1 MFGEDFISSFFQT
14 PFFEP
19 RFPPSS
25 SQRSCSTGR
34 ASNHL
39 HERCSLQGPRDIFE
53 QFSQAAD
60 KVFAAATRSFF
71 REAEML
77 PRYFYP
83 SYLRDPPPPTSTSV
97 TRIGVTL
104 NGDLT
109 ERRVDGFGS
118 RPYRLASDFL
128 HSNNDRVQIDRT
140 RLQWYDSN
148 TRRSL
153 VPAPVQPASRAEP
166 SGRLT
171 KDELAKLPLSVYR
184 VRKAAVNSSREESS
198 GNTSFLSSTESSP
211 VVPVGRNTSNVCSP
225 GSAYLDP
232 VSKTPTV
239 VEIQPLQST
248 PTRGH
253 PECEICLTEYR
264 NKDQLRHLPCGHAF
278 HKKCIDAWFN
288 ESSTC
293 PKCRAGVRTG
303 LKRLERNRNRSCA
316 SSRNAPVRAIRERTT
331 TSVPVNNAPDR
342 RQCRTDRP
350 TQNQRSN
357 PVALQS
363 GTEGSE
369 EVTSGSSFVRSG
381 SPIPN
386 ERTRMANP
394 GSPLYADD
402 RTQCP
407 VEPVDNRLRGN
418 ATASSSVFGMFD
430 DGTIDLRPRNSNTI
444 HRQTQV
450 ATEAEK
456 SRVARRKA
464 AEAAIRRA
472 EQAERERLQG
482 TGN

>member
-1 MFGEDFISSFFQT
+1 MFGEDFISSLFRT
-14 PFFEP
+14 PLFEP

-71 REAEML
+71 REAEMF

-83 SYLRDPPPPTSTSV
+83 SYLRDPPPPSTSV

-104 NGDLT
+104 NSDLV
-109 ERRVDGFGS
+109 ERRGDGFGS
-118 RPYRLASDFL
+118 RPYR
-128 HSNNDRVQIDRT
+128 HSNNDRVQMDRT

-148 TRRSL
+148 TRRPL
-153 VPAPVQPASRAEP
+153 VPAPAQPASRAEP

-171 KDELAKLPLSVYR
+171 KEELAKLPLSVYR
-184 VRKAAVNSSREESS
+184 VRKAPVNSSQEESS

-232 VSKTPTV
+232 VSKTPAL

-248 PTRGH
+248 PSRGH

-303 LKRLERNRNRSCA
+303 LKRLERNRNRSYA
-316 SSRNAPVRAIRERTT
+316 SSRNAPVRAIRGRTT
-331 TSVPVNNAPDR
+331 TSVPVNTTPDR
-342 RQCRTDRP
+342 RQCRTAQP

-357 PVALQS
+357 PVTVQS
-363 GTEGSE
+363 GTGGSE
-369 EVTSGSSFVRSG
+369 EVTPGSSFVRSG

-394 GSPLYADD
+394 GSPLYTDD

-407 VEPVDNRLRGN
+407 VELVDNRIRGN
-418 ATASSSVFGMFD
+418 GTAISSVFGMSD
-430 DGTIDLRPRNSNTI
+430 HGTSDLRPRNSNTI
-444 HRQTQV
+444 QQQAHV
-450 ATEAEK
+450 VTEAEK
-456 SRVARRKA
+456 SRLARRKA

-472 EQAERERLQG
+472 EQAERERLQS

>member
-1 MFGEDFISSFFQT
+1 M
-14 PFFEP
+14 
-19 RFPPSS
+19 
-25 SQRSCSTGR
+25 
-34 ASNHL
+34 
-39 HERCSLQGPRDIFE
+39 
-53 QFSQAAD
+53 
-60 KVFAAATRSFF
+60 
-71 REAEML
+71 
-77 PRYFYP
+77 
-83 SYLRDPPPPTSTSV
+83 
-97 TRIGVTL
+97 
-104 NGDLT
+104 
-109 ERRVDGFGS
+109 
-118 RPYRLASDFL
+118 
-128 HSNNDRVQIDRT
+128 DRT

-153 VPAPVQPASRAEP
+153 VPAPVQSASRAEP

-184 VRKAAVNSSREESS
+184 VRKAPMNSSQEESS

-232 VSKTPTV
+232 VSRTPAL

-248 PTRGH
+248 PSRGH
-253 PECEICLTEYR
+253 PECEICLTEYH

-316 SSRNAPVRAIRERTT
+316 SSGNAPVRAIRERSTA
-331 TSVPVNNAPDR
+331 SVPVNTRPDR
-342 RQCRTDRP
+342 RQCRTARP
-350 TQNQRSN
+350 AQNQRSN
-357 PVALQS
+357 PVAVQS
-363 GTEGSE
+363 GTGVSE
-369 EVTSGSSFVRSG
+369 EVTPGPSFVRSG

-386 ERTRMANP
+386 ERTRMASP
-394 GSPLYADD
+394 GSPLYTDD
-402 RTQCP
+402 RTHCP
-407 VEPVDNRLRGN
+407 VEPADNRIRGTG
-418 ATASSSVFGMFD
+418 AASSSVSRMSD
-430 DGTIDLRPRNSNTI
+430 HGTRDLWPRNSNTT
-444 HRQTQV
+444 RQQFQV

-456 SRVARRKA
+456 SRFARQKA